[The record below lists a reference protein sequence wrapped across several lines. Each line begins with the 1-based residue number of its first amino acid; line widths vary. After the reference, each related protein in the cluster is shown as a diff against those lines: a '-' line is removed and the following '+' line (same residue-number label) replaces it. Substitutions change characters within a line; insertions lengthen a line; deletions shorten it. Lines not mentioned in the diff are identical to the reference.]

1 MSAVPAVRTKQV
13 VLFPVPCGLCMLSLV
28 LQPFLAPADTSLGTE
43 AQKLSCS
50 RAVGASAST
59 CTANKC
65 VLLSPFP
72 GSLEAMVLTLTW
84 PSHAS
89 CLTPALFQRQ
99 NPRICCH
106 FKAFVI
112 LCRSVILPGGWG
124 AAWAWCSSSAAAGHQ
139 MQSLSGTFR
148 SCLRSNLCSCC
159 MQMVACTHRNLPNKY
174 TPCQLRRKGILGW
187 KGAEQEPSSFLL
199 PVQQAVQLYSH
210 SQRPWVEPGR
220 HCLQKTNPTSLNMAV
235 SAQQRCWNSP
245 GPQVAADGRTAKPR
259 CNLSSTV
266 GLEWWGWAGR
276 AAMAS
281 SPSSPQS
288 SLTPSDLS
296 LPPRRPLWL
305 FLPCCPSSMRQSRGR
320 GGGTRARCYWLQPA
334 SGQCNLSAFVPFAW
348 WCALISPPPTVNLSA
363 GLRSNCLT
371 SDFHSFFHKLI
382 SQIDK
387 LKCTVCPRS
396 LNHTGFW

>member
-28 LQPFLAPADTSLGTE
+28 LQPFLALADTSLGTE

-50 RAVGASAST
+50 RAVGASALA

-174 TPCQLRRKGILGW
+174 TPCQLRRKRILGW
-187 KGAEQEPSSFLL
+187 KSAEQEPSSFLL

-245 GPQVAADGRTAKPR
+245 GPQVAADGRTANAQMQPFQHCGAGAVR
-259 CNLSSTV
+259 LGWQSCHGQLSLLTTKQSHTQWPV
-266 GLEWWGWAGR
+266 
-276 AAMAS
+276 
-281 SPSSPQS
+281 PSSQKAALAVPALLPEQHEAEPWQRRRHKGPVL
-288 SLTPSDLS
+288 LTPASE
-296 LPPRRPLWL
+296 
-305 FLPCCPSSMRQSRGR
+305 
-320 GGGTRARCYWLQPA
+320 RA
-334 SGQCNLSAFVPFAW
+334 V
-348 WCALISPPPTVNLSA
+348 
-363 GLRSNCLT
+363 
-371 SDFHSFFHKLI
+371 
-382 SQIDK
+382 
-387 LKCTVCPRS
+387 
-396 LNHTGFW
+396 